1 MIRMLAHAYVEDY
14 QRDMRIYNALKAE
27 GIYLDE
33 TRNVYTKYVEK
44 IFNEQVGKD
53 FSSALCDFAS
63 EGCVRFCDPDR
74 EVTDLDELID
84 IYLK

>member
-44 IFNEQVGKD
+44 IFDEQVGKD
-53 FSSALCDFAS
+53 FCSALCDFAS
-63 EGCVRFCDPDR
+63 DGYVRLCDPDR

>member
-14 QRDMRIYNALKAE
+14 KRDMRIYKALKAE
-27 GIYLDE
+27 EIYIDE

-44 IFNEQVGKD
+44 IFDEQVGKD
-53 FSSALCDFAS
+53 FSSALCDFAND
-63 EGCVRFCDPDR
+63 GCVRFCDPYR

-84 IYLK
+84 IYLN